1 MRRWLS
7 GATALLMLT
16 ACAAPPAA
24 PAAGQVRLAPELVM
38 ALPPPAELGRSL
50 EATQLVT
57 AHYGDRTFVFEGHL
71 SATPERF
78 LMVCLDAMGRKALTI
93 TWSASGIAAEAAP
106 WVPAELRPDNM
117 LADMVLLYWPEASVR
132 RLLAASAGTLVTG
145 PRRRSVWVDGKEIV
159 QVDYATADPWT
170 GSLSYRNLAWGYGL
184 EIQSVEVFR

>member
-7 GATALLMLT
+7 GAAALLMLS
-16 ACAAPPAA
+16 ACADRPVA
-24 PAAGQVRLAPELVM
+24 PAAGQVRIAPELVM
-38 ALPPPAELGRSL
+38 ALPSPAELGRSL

-78 LMVCLDAMGRKALTI
+78 LLVCLDAMGRKALTI
-93 TWSASGIAAEAAP
+93 SWSASGIAAEAAP
-106 WVPAELRPDNM
+106 WIPAELRPDNM

-132 RLLAASAGTLVTG
+132 RLLAPAAGTLVSG
-145 PRRRSVWVDGKEIV
+145 PRSRSVRVDGKEIV
-159 QVDYATADPWT
+159 HADYATADPWT
-170 GSLSYRNLAWGYGL
+170 GSLSYRNLPLGYAL